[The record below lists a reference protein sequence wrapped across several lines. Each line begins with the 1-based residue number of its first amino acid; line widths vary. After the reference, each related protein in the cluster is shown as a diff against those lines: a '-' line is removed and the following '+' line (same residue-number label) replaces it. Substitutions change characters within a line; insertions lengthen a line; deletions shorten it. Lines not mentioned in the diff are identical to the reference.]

1 MAGTTRNQRHPGAA
15 RPELAPDDSHPGA
28 ATVLGMLLA
37 GLPLLLLPFCAMLL
51 GYGRAEH
58 VVTMPG
64 RGAAGLM
71 ALIAIVGGLWLL
83 ITGGSARRRIMAW
96 FHPAWF
102 AALAVLWLLA
112 WYLAGSPAPAA
123 GLIRVSE
130 RGGALGMALIVSA
143 LLIGRIDSRIV
154 IGLGAAGATI
164 LGCTVLADLPAEGGV
179 LGDSLGIGRSTPFGL
194 TNFAV
199 GGAMPLLAAAVILA
213 GLAVRNLFFP
223 GRSGPDQVHQDGPL
237 SRRLGS
243 ADQVVGPA
251 WSVQQVTA
259 AVAVF
264 AVGVTASL
272 CLALGLPSGDPA
284 RGAWIGL
291 AAIGAV
297 LVWTWLPARWH
308 LPTALLGGLA
318 VIIAQGALVYDP
330 GLIRGAE
337 GSTAQRL
344 WFARCAVESAS
355 DPVSLLCGHGPATA
369 IAVLPAQTSFGG
381 AWLSVPSFPEHAH
394 HEVLDVLVDGGLVLI
409 GLLAVALVA
418 TLVPL
423 WKRRRDPVCAG
434 LLGAWAVAGGLSLIE
449 SHLSQPGP
457 LFCLALLA
465 GASWAAA
472 TRGDVAAPGPA
483 IAAEAPSPSTAGP
496 ARWLGLLALA
506 GGVWLAVVFAQDF
519 RGGGPPQVRWVVAM
533 GQVRRADQS
542 NDPAAAL
549 ATLDRLRADLGPL
562 DTLDGMRAMYLGQLN
577 RFDEAVAALILQ
589 VNRNPVDAG
598 SLALLRRIR
607 ERASGVQAQALD
619 AVLNKARAAAALS
632 LAKAPNSR
640 QESAKNAQQAL
651 RKELERPLPPAAQT
665 APPAQAAPP
674 APAQPPPAQAA
685 PPAQPPPS

>member
-1 MAGTTRNQRHPGAA
+1 MAGTTRNQRRQAAPPALTPDDGQPGA
-15 RPELAPDDSHPGA
+15 S
-28 ATVLGMLLA
+28 TVLGLLLA

-51 GYGRAEH
+51 GYGRAAH

-71 ALIAIVGGLWLL
+71 ALIAIIGGLWLL
-83 ITGGSARRRIMAW
+83 LSGGSARHRIMAW

-102 AALAVLWLLA
+102 AALAVLWLLV

-130 RGGALGMALIVSA
+130 RGGALGLALVVSA

-213 GLAVRNLFFP
+213 GLAVRNLLSP
-223 GRSGPDQVHQDGPL
+223 GQSGPDQVHQDGPL

-243 ADQVVGPA
+243 ADTEVPEPA
-251 WSVQQVTA
+251 WSAQQVTA
-259 AVAVF
+259 AVAVV
-264 AVGVTASL
+264 AVGVAASL
-272 CLALGLPSGDPA
+272 CLALGFPSGDPA

-330 GLIRGAE
+330 GLIHGAE

-344 WFARCAVESAS
+344 WFARCAVESAG

-394 HEVLDVLVDGGLVLI
+394 HEVLDLLVDGGLVLI
-409 GLLAVALVA
+409 GLLAVALIA
-418 TLVPL
+418 TLLPL
-423 WKRRRDPVCAG
+423 WRRRSDPVCAG

-472 TRGDVAAPGPA
+472 AGAREVAAV
-483 IAAEAPSPSTAGP
+483 PSPEITADHGQATSAGP
-496 ARWLGLLALA
+496 TRWFGLLALA

-549 ATLDRLRADLGPL
+549 AALDRLRVDLGPL

-607 ERASGVQAQALD
+607 ERADGAQAQALD
-619 AVLNKARAAAALS
+619 AVLNKVRPLAAAS

-640 QESAKNAQQAL
+640 QESAQNAQQAL
-651 RKELERPLPPAAQT
+651 RKELERAKIPSAPAKPPEKALPPEKAQ
-665 APPAQAAPP
+665 PQPVPAQ
-674 APAQPPPAQAA
+674 QQ
-685 PPAQPPPS
+685 